1 MIDAQESYPCKPWI
15 HSLRFHNRGENAM
28 KTCSISDFMRTIEP
42 WLSEKYIRKVLISEK
57 DRVELIFL
65 DGVRQVYLIDD
76 CSAGQI
82 KKMVD
87 LMKQEGIPVVIE
99 K

>member
-1 MIDAQESYPCKPWI
+1 
-15 HSLRFHNRGENAM
+15 M

-76 CSAGQI
+76 CSASQM

-87 LMKQEGIPVVIE
+87 RMKQEGIPVVIE
-99 K
+99 TLPA

>member
-1 MIDAQESYPCKPWI
+1 
-15 HSLRFHNRGENAM
+15 
-28 KTCSISDFMRTIEP
+28 MRTIEP
-42 WLSEKYIRKVLISEK
+42 WLSEKYIRKVLVTER

-65 DGVRQVYLIDD
+65 DGVRQVYLIDN
-76 CSAGQI
+76 CSTGQM

-87 LMKQEGIPVVIE
+87 LMKHEGIPVVID

>member
-1 MIDAQESYPCKPWI
+1 
-15 HSLRFHNRGENAM
+15 M

-76 CSAGQI
+76 CSAGQM

-99 K
+99 TLPA

>member
-1 MIDAQESYPCKPWI
+1 
-15 HSLRFHNRGENAM
+15 M

-76 CSAGQI
+76 CSAGQM

-87 LMKQEGIPVVIE
+87 LMKQERIPVVIE